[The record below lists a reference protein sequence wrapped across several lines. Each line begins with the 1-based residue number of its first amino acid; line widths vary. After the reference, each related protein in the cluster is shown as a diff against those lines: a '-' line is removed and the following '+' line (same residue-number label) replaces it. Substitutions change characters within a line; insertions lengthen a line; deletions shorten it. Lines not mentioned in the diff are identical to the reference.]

1 MTIRWYAG
9 LAASAAVLVAGLA
22 ATPASAAPEPSAA
35 DSAKL
40 AAGTLKDPET
50 GKNRTYPAGQGEDVP
65 VVLGVTNVG
74 EAPVDGLVLQVR
86 VLNDLDLTTKYE
98 NCWYAVDSNQ
108 ETAWCEFAADLAPG
122 ASLAVTGAGIS
133 TSADARAE
141 NISSVVYWWMSK
153 QHADAQGGIQ
163 ALADQWA
170 GQGTKAVRG
179 TADALPM
186 AAPAGELG
194 GIGGP
199 LGFAGVRLVTPPTGE
214 PTATPTPSATPSA
227 TPSVAPTAAPS
238 ASAGAGGE
246 GGGLPVTGAG
256 TATVAGVGGALLLLG
271 GAGFLI
277 ARRRRTRFVA

>member
-1 MTIRWYAG
+1 MTIRRYVCAVSATL
-9 LAASAAVLVAGLA
+9 LAAGLA
-22 ATPASAAPEPSAA
+22 ATPAAAAPEPNAS
-35 DSAKL
+35 DPAKL

-50 GKNRTYPAGQGEDVP
+50 GKNRKYLVGQGEAVP

-74 EAPVDGLVLQVR
+74 DAPVDGLVLQVR

-108 ETAWCEFAADLAPG
+108 ETAWCEFDAELAPG

-133 TSADARAE
+133 TSPDARAE
-141 NISSVVYWWMSK
+141 NISSVVYMWFSK
-153 QHADAQGGIQ
+153 THADAQGGIQ
-163 ALADQWA
+163 ALADKWA

-179 TADALPM
+179 TGDTLPT
-186 AAPAGELG
+186 ATPSGELG

-199 LGFAGVRLVTPPTGE
+199 IGFAGVGLTTP
-214 PTATPTPSATPSA
+214 PTATPTPTTTASATPSA
-227 TPSVAPTAAPS
+227 TPTGAPTAAPS

-256 TATVAGVGGALLLLG
+256 TATVAGVGGVLLILG
-271 GAGFLI
+271 GAGYLI

>member
-9 LAASAAVLVAGLA
+9 LAASAAVVVGGLA
-22 ATPASAAPEPSAA
+22 ATPASAAPEPSTA
-35 DSAKL
+35 DTAKL
-40 AAGTLKDPET
+40 AAGTLQDPET
-50 GKNRTYPAGQGEDVP
+50 GKNRTYLVGRGEDVP

-74 EAPVDGLVLQVR
+74 DARVDGLVAQVR

-108 ETAWCEFAADLAPG
+108 ETAWCEFDADLAPG

-141 NISSVVYWWMSK
+141 NISSVVYQWMSK

-179 TADALPM
+179 TAAALPL
-186 AAPAGELG
+186 AAPSGKLG

-214 PTATPTPSATPSA
+214 PTVTPTPSATPSA
-227 TPSVAPTAAPS
+227 TPSVAPTAVPS
-238 ASAGAGGE
+238 ASVGAGGE

-277 ARRRRTRFVA
+277 ARRRTRFVA